1 MLLKSS
7 EVSVVESCVLAVEGK
22 AQLANFVITTV
33 EVQLKN
39 YAGSINSGSQIR
51 VGRTYCLTTM

>member
-33 EVQLKN
+33 EV
-39 YAGSINSGSQIR
+39 
-51 VGRTYCLTTM
+51 